1 MKLDPIYYRE
11 KTVDH
16 YGKRGMR
23 LHVIGNENKQDKI
36 AVFALLEA
44 IILGMKKY
52 LPEFDKVTLLSDNAG
67 CYQNKLLMLLIPLLS
82 YAHGIQIS
90 RFMHT
95 ETQDGKSVLDAH
107 FARSMQ
113 VITSLCKE
121 GRVHQIQLA

>member
-1 MKLDPIYYRE
+1 M
-11 KTVDH
+11 
-16 YGKRGMR
+16 
-23 LHVIGNENKQDKI
+23 
-36 AVFALLEA
+36 EA

-52 LPEFDKVTLLSDNAG
+52 LPEFNKVTLLSENAG
-67 CYQNKLLMLLIPLLS
+67 CYQNTLLMLQILLLS

-90 RFMHT
+90 RFLHT